1 MYEVNYRQEHKNV
14 KIKPYEQALHWKS
27 QNLNFGQK
35 KNFFFNICFND
46 RIKLQRKFP
55 AALETCKI

>member
-35 KNFFFNICFND
+35 KKIFFNICFND
-46 RIKLQRKFP
+46 QN
-55 AALETCKI
+55 LENKIAKEISCCT

>member
-35 KNFFFNICFND
+35 KKNFF
-46 RIKLQRKFP
+46 
-55 AALETCKI
+55 